1 MAYRPRDVKK
11 SQKESFFLQEIATL
25 FLQLSMEEKKLHDL
39 YISRVELSTDGGLC
53 NVFFHTPQGIES
65 FKERRKD
72 LILYKPSMRA
82 AVAKASHSR
91 YAPDLRFLYDEGLD
105 KQQKMED
112 LFNNLK
118 NEGKL

>member
-1 MAYRPRDVKK
+1 MARRPRDVKK

-25 FLQLSMEEKKLHDL
+25 FLQLSMDEKKLHDL
-39 YISRVELSTDGGLC
+39 YISRVELSPDGGLC
-53 NVFFHTPQGIES
+53 NVFFHTPQGIDS
-65 FKERRKD
+65 FNERKKD

-91 YAPDLRFLYDEGLD
+91 YAPDLRFVYDEGLD

-112 LFNNLK
+112 LFNTLK
-118 NEGKL
+118 SQGKL

>member
-1 MAYRPRDVKK
+1 MSHRQRDVKK

-39 YISRVELSTDGGLC
+39 YISRVELSPDGGLC
-53 NVFFHTPQGIES
+53 NVYFHTTQGESS
-65 FKERRKD
+65 FKERKKD

-82 AVAKASHSR
+82 AMAKASHSR
-91 YAPDLRFLYDEGLD
+91 YVPDLRFLYDEGLD

-112 LFNNLK
+112 LFNTLK

>member
-1 MAYRPRDVKK
+1 MSYRQKEVKK

-25 FLQLSMEEKKLHDL
+25 FLKLSIEEKHLQDL
-39 YISRVELSTDGGLC
+39 YISRVELSPDGGLC
-53 NVFFHTPQGIES
+53 NVFFHTPLGYNS
-65 FKERRKD
+65 FQERKKD

-82 AVAKASHSR
+82 AMAKASHAR
-91 YAPDLRFLYDEGLD
+91 YVPDLRFLYDDGLD

-112 LFNNLK
+112 LFNKLK